1 MEAAVKGRA
10 EEFKNIAGEQFDLCV
25 IGGGATGS
33 ACALDA
39 QLRGIRTVLLEAG
52 DFAGATSSAATKVI
66 HGGVRYLE
74 EAVKGADIQEYH
86 VLVRALHERV
96 RMLENAPHLTRT
108 LEFIVP
114 SYNWIDIAYLDI
126 GLKIYDWLAGPGRIS
141 PSKFLSRE
149 ETLEL
154 MPNLN
159 DTGLKGSVAYADGQF
174 DDARYNVT
182 LVQTFTAAG
191 GNALN
196 YAKVTD
202 FLRDANGR
210 ISGARVE
217 DQQSNVAFTVNA
229 KVIVNATGIF
239 ADSIRQLA
247 NPSLRKRIRPSKGA
261 HILLPLA
268 VFPTEG
274 ALLIPKTED
283 GRVLFAIPWQRRLLV
298 GTTDEEISP
307 GTELVV
313 TKEDIDYLLRHL
325 NQYLANP
332 VTPGDIVSGFAG
344 ARPLV
349 ASGDNVDTKK
359 LARDDVIEVD
369 SASGLISIMGGKWT
383 THRAMAEDTI
393 HRVQRALGAP
403 QTDSRTRNHVL
414 YGGQGFTDDFWK
426 QLCRR
431 FPISEKTA
439 HHLAGKLGTAAVE
452 VLALGEGSPALMEL
466 ILEGGSPIRA
476 EVVYSVRH
484 EMACTIEDV
493 LARRLGMQFYSWR
506 DAIDAAPVVGSLMAE
521 ELQWTSSVAREA
533 VTSYVE
539 KINQLLDS
547 AGLSSNPSA
556 SLISSQPVADRMLNS
571 DGSQVPWK
579 FWEE

>member
-1 MEAAVKGRA
+1 MKGRA

-268 VFPTEG
+268 AFPTED

-393 HRVQRALGAP
+393 HRVQQALGAP

-539 KINQLLDS
+539 KINHLLDS
-547 AGLSSNPSA
+547 AGLSSDPSA

>member
-1 MEAAVKGRA
+1 MKGRA

-108 LEFIVP
+108 LQFVVP
-114 SYNWIDIAYLDI
+114 SYSWIDVAYLDI

-268 VFPTEG
+268 AFPTED

-393 HRVQRALGAP
+393 HRVQQALGAP

-539 KINQLLDS
+539 KINHLLDS
-547 AGLSSNPSA
+547 AGLSSDPSA

>member
-1 MEAAVKGRA
+1 MKGRA

-108 LEFIVP
+108 LEFLVP
-114 SYNWIDIAYLDI
+114 SYSWIDVAYLDI
-126 GLKIYDWLAGPGRIS
+126 GLKIYDWLSGPGRIS

-159 DTGLKGSVAYADGQF
+159 DRGLKGSVAYADGQF

-217 DQQSNVAFTVNA
+217 DQQSRVAFTVNA
-229 KVIVNATGIF
+229 KAIVNATGIF

-268 VFPTEG
+268 TFPTED

-283 GRVLFAIPWQRRLLV
+283 GRVVFAIPWQRRLLV

-325 NQYLANP
+325 NQYLATP

-393 HRVQRALGAP
+393 HRVQQALGAP
-403 QTDSRTRNHVL
+403 QTDSRTRNYVL

-439 HHLAGKLGTAAVE
+439 RHLAGKFGTAAVE

-466 ILEGGSPIRA
+466 ILEGGSAIRA
-476 EVVYSVRH
+476 EVIYSVRH

-506 DAIDAAPVVGSLMAE
+506 DAIDAAPLVGSLMAE

-539 KINQLLDS
+539 KINHLLDS

>member
-1 MEAAVKGRA
+1 MKGRA

-202 FLRDANGR
+202 FLRDANGK

-217 DQQSNVAFTVNA
+217 DQQSRVAFTVNA
-229 KVIVNATGIF
+229 KAIVNATGIF